1 MARTT
6 EKAEK
11 YARSEVLNDVTE
23 EISENEETQELR
35 TPEWTFDRGMTI
47 LKIED
52 GILSVLPWNSEALE
66 KESKKN
72 NWFYRIKTADDR
84 FAVID
89 YDKDKARP
97 YVKALLAKVNRL
109 REVKLLYFVLGIVIL
124 HTFGLITLVVQNALQ
139 SSKIEDIAKAKPAPI
154 TATEKPL
161 PKPLYEPGALDG
173 SEAEPEKTSVVF
185 PR

>member
-1 MARTT
+1 MPKIS

-11 YARSEVLNDVTE
+11 FARLEVMNDSVDE
-23 EISENEETQELR
+23 VSENEETQELR
-35 TPEWTFDRGMTI
+35 TPEWSFDRGMTI

-109 REVKLLYFVLGIVIL
+109 REVKLLYFVL
-124 HTFGLITLVVQNALQ
+124 
-139 SSKIEDIAKAKPAPI
+139 
-154 TATEKPL
+154 
-161 PKPLYEPGALDG
+161 
-173 SEAEPEKTSVVF
+173 
-185 PR
+185 